1 MAEVSATVLNP
12 NEIIPYIEDY
22 SELINKPLKVF
33 LSTETDTQRILRQ
46 VFKVINTKSLT
57 WLMLPED
64 DEMSVDDF
72 LEGTYIPF
80 DSEFLVGRVSGPLVH
95 LTEVYRTAE
104 GEPLSKEYFG
114 NWSLEG
120 GSLHTESRE
129 RKKRTDLQGI
139 VLRTVVLDVR
149 EITTVV
155 EENNRTTV
163 VGGYFGMV
171 WRLLEQELNFTSV
184 FLQVPGQS
192 VGSVLKNGSWTG
204 MMGVIVRGEADVGL
218 TRTYITPRRK
228 DDADFTLPLIS
239 TSQNVFIRQPEQ
251 NGVLNWGSYL
261 NPFTRTLWLFILAA
275 ILMISAV
282 MALIYRQAYRYS
294 TTEGPYLLSFY
305 SSLLCIFGAFCMQA
319 SGACPR
325 ASSSRMVLTSTFV
338 VAITAA
344 AAYSASVIS
353 ELTAQQPRLPF
364 TDLRGLV
371 DDGSYKLGVVG
382 KSGLHDIFDNKGNPT
397 LYEVYTRVINPI
409 KDDLPHSVTEGLN
422 RVCKDGKFAFMADL
436 DVALSY
442 AENVSCL
449 LVALPGVSLSSS
461 MSVLLAKNSPY
472 KRVIDFYLMKMQD
485 GGILRRLY
493 LQYFPNKMPT
503 TETSLSRVNLAVVLP
518 ILTLFVCYQTH
529 LMFYLEKQLSRLGI
543 PNTSVYLSSLTEP
556 RYRLTYEKQ
565 SPTLYVIICLHDK
578 PGEYLKQVLDDII
591 MKRYIWL
598 LFTKDQPLDGALKG
612 LHVPFNCEFLVAAVR
627 TSLVNLTEVY
637 RVKRDGPLVQD
648 LYGAWWPKGR
658 TIWPSVNMY
667 QRRNDL
673 QGVIVRAIRI
683 SHNDNGKLLGLDKE
697 TLGSIWWLFEKQLNF
712 STEMTQAKD
721 GEWGALENGTWN
733 GLIGIAARGETDFI
747 LNRLTMSSE
756 KNLVVDFTL
765 PIVDS
770 KLRAY
775 IKPPDAVKITWR
787 SYMQPF
793 SLKLWLALC
802 GTISVIAVI
811 LAMVYNRTS
820 AARGHPILCLIDS
833 LLCVYGTFCSQGT
846 YTSPTSASCRL
857 ILMSNFLSS
866 FILVSSYSAFVISY
880 LTVQRVEMPFRD
892 LAGMLDDGTYKFA
905 VLAHSTQL
913 TMFKNTSDKQR
924 AEVYKRLIAPI
935 EQDLPSGTPVGLT
948 TTCSERMTFFTL
960 DDVANS
966 YMKDAPCQLVTIPG
980 IVYPI
985 SVVITATKNNPY
997 REAINNL
1004 FKKKH
1009 VPVPVSSPFTPQLI
1023 SRPILCK
1030 RNTNHDEYSLTPGCF
1045 DTTSL
1050 VYDLTLSDLPKMFGM
1065 GKPIKS
1071 QTKPSQIS
1079 AHVHIPAHALYNQK
1093 QADIFLSRCEEILMK
1108 LKEGG
1113 ILSKLHVS
1121 DPISDEGENKVT
1133 NVSLSNTLP
1142 LFLLLTTGLT
1152 TAFVL
1157 LVLENGPFLHYSSSM
1172 ASLVLTDSSQ
1182 LTADGF
1188 EKLPDQ
1194 LMYSY
1199 AKPYDL
1205 QKHVFS
1211 SCHF

>member
-12 NEIIPYIEDY
+12 NDIIPYIEDY

-33 LSTETDTQRILRQ
+33 LSTETDTQRTLRQ

-57 WLMLPED
+57 WLILPED

-95 LTEVYRTAE
+95 FTEVYRTAE

-114 NWSLEG
+114 NWSLQG
-120 GSLHTESRE
+120 GPLHTESRA

-163 VGGYFGMV
+163 AGGYFGMV

-192 VGSVLKNGSWTG
+192 VGSVLENGSWTG

-251 NGVLNWGSYL
+251 NGALNWGSYL
-261 NPFTRTLWLFILAA
+261 NPFARTLWLFILAA

-282 MALIYRQAYRYS
+282 MALIYRQAYKYS
-294 TTEGPYLLSFY
+294 AAEGPYMLSFY
-305 SSLLCIFGAFCMQA
+305 NSLLCIFGAFCMQA

-325 ASSSRMVLTSTFV
+325 ASSSRMVLVSTFV
-338 VAITAA
+338 VAMTAA

-493 LQYFPNKMPT
+493 HQYFPNKMPT

-518 ILTLFVCYQTH
+518 ILTLFVCGAVIAVIFLATHNIIIVIITNCFHPVWSGPFSKMPPSLFYSPPLTCTLAAICYQTH
-529 LMFYLEKQLSRLGI
+529 LMFFLEKQLSRLGI
-543 PNTSVYLSSLTEP
+543 PSTSVYLSSLTEP
-556 RYRLTYEKQ
+556 RYRLAYEKQ

-667 QRRNDL
+667 ERRNDL
-673 QGVIVRAIRI
+673 QGVTVRAIRI
-683 SHNDNGKLLGLDKE
+683 SHSDNGKLLGLDKE
-697 TLGSIWWLFEKQLNF
+697 ALGSIWWLFEKQLNF

-721 GEWGALENGTWN
+721 GKWGVLENGTWN
-733 GLIGIAARGETDFI
+733 GLIGSAARGETDFI

-770 KLRAY
+770 KY
-775 IKPPDAVKITWR
+775 
-787 SYMQPF
+787 
-793 SLKLWLALC
+793 
-802 GTISVIAVI
+802 
-811 LAMVYNRTS
+811 
-820 AARGHPILCLIDS
+820 
-833 LLCVYGTFCSQGT
+833 LL
-846 YTSPTSASCRL
+846 
-857 ILMSNFLSS
+857 
-866 FILVSSYSAFVISY
+866 
-880 LTVQRVEMPFRD
+880 
-892 LAGMLDDGTYKFA
+892 
-905 VLAHSTQL
+905 
-913 TMFKNTSDKQR
+913 
-924 AEVYKRLIAPI
+924 
-935 EQDLPSGTPVGLT
+935 
-948 TTCSERMTFFTL
+948 
-960 DDVANS
+960 
-966 YMKDAPCQLVTIPG
+966 
-980 IVYPI
+980 
-985 SVVITATKNNPY
+985 
-997 REAINNL
+997 
-1004 FKKKH
+1004 
-1009 VPVPVSSPFTPQLI
+1009 
-1023 SRPILCK
+1023 
-1030 RNTNHDEYSLTPGCF
+1030 
-1045 DTTSL
+1045 
-1050 VYDLTLSDLPKMFGM
+1050 
-1065 GKPIKS
+1065 
-1071 QTKPSQIS
+1071 
-1079 AHVHIPAHALYNQK
+1079 
-1093 QADIFLSRCEEILMK
+1093 
-1108 LKEGG
+1108 
-1113 ILSKLHVS
+1113 
-1121 DPISDEGENKVT
+1121 
-1133 NVSLSNTLP
+1133 
-1142 LFLLLTTGLT
+1142 
-1152 TAFVL
+1152 
-1157 LVLENGPFLHYSSSM
+1157 
-1172 ASLVLTDSSQ
+1172 
-1182 LTADGF
+1182 
-1188 EKLPDQ
+1188 
-1194 LMYSY
+1194 
-1199 AKPYDL
+1199 
-1205 QKHVFS
+1205 
-1211 SCHF
+1211 

>member
-261 NPFTRTLWLFILAA
+261 NPFTRTLWLFVLAA

-382 KSGLHDIFDNKGNPT
+382 KSGLHDIFDVSNKGNPT

-518 ILTLFVCYQTH
+518 ILTLFVC
-529 LMFYLEKQLSRLGI
+529 GA
-543 PNTSVYLSSLTEP
+543 
-556 RYRLTYEKQ
+556 
-565 SPTLYVIICLHDK
+565 VIAVIFLA
-578 PGEYLKQVLDDII
+578 VLDDII

-673 QGVIVRAIRI
+673 QGVI
-683 SHNDNGKLLGLDKE
+683 HNDNGKLLGLDKE

-765 PIVDS
+765 PIVLGRSSAGEKNTKKDHGVRGVGFTALAS
-770 KLRAY
+770 TLLNESLRAY

-846 YTSPTSASCRL
+846 YTSPTGASCRL

-997 REAINNL
+997 REAINN
-1004 FKKKH
+1004 F
-1009 VPVPVSSPFTPQLI
+1009 
-1023 SRPILCK
+1023 
-1030 RNTNHDEYSLTPGCF
+1030 
-1045 DTTSL
+1045 
-1050 VYDLTLSDLPKMFGM
+1050 LTLSDLPKMFGM